1 MRLIATCQKHRLEK
15 MHNSVDCFAAN
26 YRNLVRAVRRQSR
39 RADPLVENKSD
50 YNFALRY
57 SAFGRMRPA
66 GGSCRCEQ
74 SATDRPETDARNL
87 LAAT

>member
-1 MRLIATCQKHRLEK
+1 MRLIATSRKHRLKK
-15 MHNSVDCFAAN
+15 MHNSVDRFAAN

-39 RADPLVENKSD
+39 RADPLVEHKSN

-66 GGSCRCEQ
+66 GGSCRYEQ

>member
-1 MRLIATCQKHRLEK
+1 
-15 MHNSVDCFAAN
+15 
-26 YRNLVRAVRRQSR
+26 VRRQSR

-50 YNFALRY
+50 YNFAIRH
-57 SAFGRMRPA
+57 SAFGRIRPA